1 MPKRYSAKEIL
12 KRLRK
17 LGFVIVSQKG
27 SHIKVRGIRE
37 GKLQTAIVPNH
48 KEMAVGTFESILDQ
62 ANVSKT
68 EFENFK

>member
-12 KRLRK
+12 KRLKK

-48 KEMAVGTFESILDQ
+48 KEMAVGTFDSILDQ

-68 EFENFK
+68 EFENYK

>member
-12 KRLRK
+12 KRLKK

-48 KEMAVGTFESILDQ
+48 KEMAVGTFISILDQ
-62 ANVSKT
+62 ANVTKN
-68 EFENFK
+68 EFENSK